1 MAKRS
6 VSAGDTPPSDR
17 SGLEAWVKRFLTSY
31 LPQHRGVTANTV
43 ASYAQ
48 ALRGFLNHLSA
59 RRKRRGEPTFRDL
72 TAENVLAYLSELE
85 TRRGN
90 SIPTRNA
97 RLAGVLSFLRYAFVM
112 GRLDREPY
120 ERLRH
125 IAFKRGS
132 LKIVPSLSVDE
143 LAALFR
149 AVDHRTCDGFRDI
162 TILKLLYNTGARA
175 SEVAAIKISDLSLGD
190 LRVTVTGKG
199 RKERTCGL
207 WETTAAL
214 IRIYLASERRTPR
227 RGFEDYLFI
236 SQRRRPLTRFGI
248 HDIVRRYALR
258 AASHCPALAKKTV
271 TPHIIRHTTAVHL
284 LAAGVDINTVRDW
297 LGHEHISTT
306 ERYARASLQ
315 MKRLALDKL
324 RQIDRK
330 LFDKIAADRSKPEMD
345 PGIRRWLD
353 SLSD

>member
-1 MAKRS
+1 
-6 VSAGDTPPSDR
+6 
-17 SGLEAWVKRFLTSY
+17 
-31 LPQHRGVTANTV
+31 
-43 ASYAQ
+43 
-48 ALRGFLNHLSA
+48 
-59 RRKRRGEPTFRDL
+59 
-72 TAENVLAYLSELE
+72 
-85 TRRGN
+85 
-90 SIPTRNA
+90 
-97 RLAGVLSFLRYAFVM
+97 M
-112 GRLDREPY
+112 GCIDKEPY

-132 LKIVPSLSVDE
+132 LKIVPFLGVDE

-149 AVDHRTCDGFRDI
+149 AVDHRSRDGFRDI

-175 SEVAAIKISDLSLGD
+175 SEVAAIKISELSIGD

-214 IRIYLASERRTPR
+214 IRIYLASERRTPQ
-227 RGFEDYLFI
+227 RGFEHYLFI

-248 HDIVRRYALR
+248 HDIVHRHARR
-258 AASHCPALAKKTV
+258 AAKSCPSLAKMRV
-271 TPHIIRHTTAVHL
+271 TPHTIRHTTAVHL
-284 LAAGVDINTVRDW
+284 LSAGVDINTVRDW

-330 LFDKIAADRSKPEMD
+330 FFDEIAKDRDEPEMD
-345 PGIRRWLD
+345 PGIRRWLEL
-353 SLSD
+353 LSD